1 MEKVELVEKKAM
13 TSYVWTFFGLKKVA
27 VKIVSRLYKD
37 FAKTRL
43 SLEVVAIQICSVTYE
58 ITTLK
63 KWMLLYA
70 SHFNLINTA
79 IFSNTVIFD
88 QKVYCFD
95 TAQH

>member
-1 MEKVELVEKKAM
+1 M
-13 TSYVWTFFGLKKVA
+13 SGHFFRLKKVA
-27 VKIVSRLYKD
+27 VKIMSRLYKD
-37 FAKTRL
+37 FTETRL
-43 SLEVVAIQICSVTYE
+43 SYEVVTLQICLVTYN

-88 QKVYCFD
+88 QKVYHFINFD
-95 TAQH
+95 TAQHK

>member
-1 MEKVELVEKKAM
+1 MEKVELVEKKGM

-37 FAKTRL
+37 FAETRL

-63 KWMLLYA
+63 KWMP
-70 SHFNLINTA
+70 A
-79 IFSNTVIFD
+79 IICKSF
-88 QKVYCFD
+88 
-95 TAQH
+95 